1 MVLFLFGR
9 EIYIMTTTLDVT
21 VNRILNFFIYLEI
34 MQMVSIFFQ
43 TGRIPVRYPLYI
55 SMIGLARYISLE
67 NLDGREAI
75 FITGSI
81 FLISL
86 ALVGLAYRTKIV
98 RSTPKQEDEE

>member
-1 MVLFLFGR
+1 MA
-9 EIYIMTTTLDVT
+9 TTLDVT

-75 FITGSI
+75 FITASI

-86 ALVGLAYRTKIV
+86 ALVGLALRTKIV